1 MILMRPVRHPWT
13 IQTRYA
19 PIMSNRIHYDR
30 HLVSVIA
37 IEFTKLHFT
46 LSDVNIGMMETMQ
59 HKGHLLMLRT
69 RLVKTFGPM
78 GSDQSSFF
86 EVFTQDLAAFGT
98 SIPQFD

>member
-46 LSDVNIGMMETMQ
+46 LSDVNIGIMETMQ

-86 EVFTQDLAAFGT
+86 DCWNASTDV
-98 SIPQFD
+98 